1 MNFRL
6 TVFSRSQ
13 SLNIKSYFVFSITHF
28 ITLIFFFRISLT
40 RESGKTWIQMGE
52 LFQLKKSIHIKFN
65 NLKKAHHKI
74 NFDQNLLF
82 WISFVLYQFNMAVN
96 VSEICFDKT

>member
-28 ITLIFFFRISLT
+28 ITLIFFFRINLT
-40 RESGKTWIQMGE
+40 RESGKTWIQRITKQSASMV
-52 LFQLKKSIHIKFN
+52 
-65 NLKKAHHKI
+65 
-74 NFDQNLLF
+74 
-82 WISFVLYQFNMAVN
+82 FVMF
-96 VSEICFDKT
+96 T